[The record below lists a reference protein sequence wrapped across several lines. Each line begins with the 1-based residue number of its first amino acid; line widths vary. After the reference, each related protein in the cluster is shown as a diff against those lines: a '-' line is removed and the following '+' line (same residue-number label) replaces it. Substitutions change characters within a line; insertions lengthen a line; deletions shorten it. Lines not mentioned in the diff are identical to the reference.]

1 MIREKASMTRR
12 QWLLA
17 TGTLALSAWPIK
29 AQEASAPKLLSTKK
43 IWDTAPH
50 NAFTDLVRHK
60 GEWFCVFREGAKHV
74 SPDGKLRVITSR
86 DGEKWESAAL
96 VESPLGDARD
106 AKLCVTP
113 DGRLML
119 NGAIALHDQSK
130 HRHQSVAWFSEDGRT
145 WSEPVLIG
153 DPDFWLWRVTW
164 HEGKAYTIGYNTNKD
179 RAKRFLRLYC
189 SDDGKTFEVLNE
201 RLFDQSSPGE
211 NTIRFLKDGTALCL
225 VRRDVA
231 PFTSLFGTSKP
242 PYKDWTWKDDLQ
254 RIGGPNFIQLPDGR
268 FLAAGRN
275 HSGSV
280 RTSLFW
286 LDVEKA
292 SLTECLK
299 LPSGGDSSYPGLVW
313 HDGQLW
319 VSYYSSH
326 ESKTAI
332 YLAKVSL

>member
-1 MIREKASMTRR
+1 MKPELTLSRR

-17 TGTLALSAWPIK
+17 TSGLALSALSSS
-29 AQEASAPKLLSTKK
+29 AQDTSAPKLLSVQK
-43 IWDTAPH
+43 IWDNAPH
-50 NAFTDLVRHK
+50 NAFTDLVRYK
-60 GEWFCVFREGAKHV
+60 DEWFCVFREGIKHV

-106 AKLCVTP
+106 AKICVTP

-130 HRHQSVAWFSEDGRT
+130 HRHQSAVWFSDDGRK
-145 WSEPVLIG
+145 WSEPTLIG
-153 DPDFWLWRVTW
+153 DPDYWLWRVTW
-164 HEGKAYTIGYNTNKD
+164 HEGKCYTIGYNTNSD
-179 RAKRFLRLYC
+179 RTKRSLRLYR
-189 SDDGKTFEVLNE
+189 SDEGKKFEVWNE
-201 RLFDQSSPGE
+201 RVFDQFSPGE
-211 NTIRFLKDGTALCL
+211 NTIRFLKDGTAICL
-225 VRRDVA
+225 VRRDLA
-231 PFTSLFGTSKP
+231 PFTSLLGTSKP
-242 PYKDWTWKDDLQ
+242 PFKEWTWREVLS

-275 HSGSV
+275 HDGAV

-286 LDVEKA
+286 LDPGQA
-292 SLTECLK
+292 TLTECLK

-313 HDGQLW
+313 HDSQLW

-326 ESKTAI
+326 DKKSAI

>member
-1 MIREKASMTRR
+1 MTRR
-12 QWLLA
+12 RWFLA
-17 TGTLALSAWPIK
+17 TSGLALSSYFGVA
-29 AQEASAPKLLSTKK
+29 AEANAPKLLSVQK
-43 IWDTAPH
+43 IWDSAPH
-50 NAFTDLVRHK
+50 NAFTDLLHHK
-60 GEWFCVFREGAKHV
+60 GEWFCVFREGAKHA
-74 SPDGKLRVITSR
+74 SPDGKLRVITSH
-86 DGEKWESAAL
+86 DGERWESAAL

-119 NGAIALHDQSK
+119 NGAIALKDQSQ
-130 HRHQSVAWFSEDGRT
+130 HRHQSVAWFSDDGRK
-145 WSEPVLIG
+145 WSEPSLIG

-179 RAKRFLRLYC
+179 RTKRFLRLYR
-189 SDDGKTFEVLNE
+189 SDDGKKFEVLNE

-225 VRRDVA
+225 VRRDLE
-231 PFTSLFGTSKP
+231 PFTSLPGTAKP
-242 PYKDWTWKDDLQ
+242 PYKEWTWREGLP

-268 FLAAGRN
+268 LLAAGRN
-275 HSGSV
+275 HDGSI

-286 LDVEKA
+286 LDAEKA
-292 SLTECLK
+292 TLTECLK
-299 LPSGGDSSYPGLVW
+299 LPSKGDSSYPGLVW
-313 HDGQLW
+313 HEGQLW